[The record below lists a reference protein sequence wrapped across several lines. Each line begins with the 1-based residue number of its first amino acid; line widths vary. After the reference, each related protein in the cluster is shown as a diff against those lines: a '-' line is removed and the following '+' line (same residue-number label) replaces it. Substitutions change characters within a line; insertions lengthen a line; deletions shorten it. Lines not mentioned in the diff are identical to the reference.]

1 MPRYVYDAEFDA
13 PSNPEGPD
21 HEGKLILRPFDPP
34 GGLLMISHMLFETI
48 ILTSL
53 AGAML
58 AVLLDRRAACL
69 IVPYAAAALSS
80 AMAIVLSLSVLLG
93 QGDVLLTLPTYV
105 EHLGSFHLRVDQ
117 LSAFFLL
124 VAAIVTMCVS
134 VYSVGYLHEY
144 RGRYSMGRMGFL
156 FNIFVLS
163 LYMVLTAGNAV
174 LFLIMWEI
182 MSVSSYLLVV
192 YEWRRADSVSS
203 GLLYLVMTHVGTAF
217 IAAAFLLMWTLTGS
231 FDLASFAGIKEM
243 EGTSGTM
250 RSAIF
255 LFLLV
260 GFGTKAG
267 LVPLHVWLPRAHPA
281 APSNISALMSAIMVK
296 TAAYMIIRSCF
307 GFLGV
312 TEVWW
317 GLLVLLIASISALVG
332 VISAVAETDIK
343 RVLAYSTVENMGII
357 FIGIGAAMVF
367 QASAHGDPAAPYLSN
382 IAALALV
389 AALFHVMSHALFKSL
404 LFMGAGAVVSSSRT
418 RNVEKMGGIGRRMR
432 VTGALFFVGALSI
445 SAIPPL
451 NGFVGEWMLFQS
463 LFLSQTIGDPMV
475 NILIPAAVA
484 ALALAGA
491 IAAACFVRLYGA
503 VFLARP
509 RSEQAEKAEE
519 APRSMLAGMLV
530 LAALCVLTGVLA
542 TLIVPVVDDVSASLL
557 GTSIASRMVN
567 GITLT
572 TPDDGFSF
580 MSPLAVV
587 AVLLLLLPLLYLAAG
602 RLGGPQKVV
611 HEDTWDCGTPLG
623 PRNQY
628 TATGHSQP
636 LTRLFGQFVGVR
648 ARVRETP
655 SSSPLIPARM
665 TFHREIEPVFERYLY
680 DPVCRAAMVLS
691 NRIGGIQT
699 GSIQAYLAYIF
710 VTLLALLVVFR

>member
-1 MPRYVYDAEFDA
+1 
-13 PSNPEGPD
+13 
-21 HEGKLILRPFDPP
+21 
-34 GGLLMISHMLFETI
+34 
-48 ILTSL
+48 
-53 AGAML
+53 ML

-80 AMAIVLSLSVLLG
+80 AMAIVISLSVLLG
-93 QGDVLLTLPTYV
+93 HGDVLLSLPTYV
-105 EHLGSFHLRVDQ
+105 QRLGPFYLRVDQ
-117 LSAFFLL
+117 LSAFFLMVTAT
-124 VAAIVTMCVS
+124 VALCVS
-134 VYSVGYLHEY
+134 IYSVGYLRDY
-144 RGRYSMGRMGFL
+144 RGHYSMGLMGFL

-174 LFLIMWEI
+174 LFLIVWEI
-182 MSVSSYLLVV
+182 MSVSSYLLVM

-217 IAAAFLLMWTLTGS
+217 IAAAFLLMWSHTGS
-231 FDLASFAGIKEM
+231 FDLTSFAGIRDM
-243 EGTSGTM
+243 EGMSGTM

-255 LFLLV
+255 LLLLV

-267 LVPLHVWLPRAHPA
+267 LVPLHVWLPKAHPA
-281 APSNISALMSAIMVK
+281 APSNISALMSAVMVK
-296 TAAYMIIRSCF
+296 TAVYMIVRSCF

-317 GLLVLLIASISALVG
+317 GLLVILIASISALVG

-367 QASAHGDPAAPYLSN
+367 QAAAYGDPSAPYLSDL
-382 IAALALV
+382 AALALV
-389 AALFHVMSHALFKSL
+389 ASLFHTMSHALFKGL
-404 LFMGAGAVVSSSRT
+404 LFMGAGAVVSSSHT
-418 RNVEKMGGIGRRMR
+418 RNVEEMGGIGKRMR
-432 VTGALFFVGALSI
+432 YTGALFFVGVLSI

-463 LFLSQTIGDPMV
+463 LFLSKTLGDPMV
-475 NILIPAAVA
+475 SILIPAAVA
-484 ALALAGA
+484 VLALAGA
-491 IAAACFVRLYGA
+491 IVAACFLRLYGA

-509 RSEQAEKAEE
+509 RSERAERAEE
-519 APRSMLAGMLV
+519 APRPMLAGMLV
-530 LAALCVLTGVLA
+530 LAALCVLTGILA
-542 TLIVPVVDDVSASLL
+542 TFIVPVVDNVSASLL

-572 TPDDGFSF
+572 TPDGGFSF
-580 MSPLAVV
+580 MSPLAVA
-587 AVLLLLLPLLYLAAG
+587 AVLLLLLPLVYLAAG
-602 RLGGPQKVV
+602 RLGGPRKVV
-611 HEDTWDCGTPLG
+611 RADTWDCGTPLG

-636 LTRLFGQFVGVR
+636 LTQLFGHFVGVR
-648 ARVRETP
+648 TRVRETP

-680 DPVCRAAMVLS
+680 EPVYRAAMALS
-691 NRIGGIQT
+691 NRIGGIQM

>member
-1 MPRYVYDAEFDA
+1 
-13 PSNPEGPD
+13 
-21 HEGKLILRPFDPP
+21 
-34 GGLLMISHMLFETI
+34 MISQMLFETI

-69 IVPYAAAALSS
+69 LVPYIAAALSS
-80 AMAIVLSLSVLLG
+80 AMAVILSLSVLLG
-93 QGDVLLTLPTYV
+93 HGEVLLSLPTYV
-105 EHLGSFHLRVDQ
+105 ERLGTFHLRVDR
-117 LSAFFLL
+117 LSAYFLL
-124 VAAIVTMCVS
+124 VASVVAMCVS
-134 VYSVGYLHEY
+134 IYSVGYLREY

-163 LYMVLTAGNAV
+163 LFLVLTAGNAI
-174 LFLIMWEI
+174 LFIIMWEI
-182 MSVSSYLLVV
+182 MSVSSYLLVT
-192 YEWRRADSVSS
+192 YEWRRADSISS

-217 IAAAFLLMWTLTGS
+217 IAAAFLLMWTQTGS
-231 FDLASFAGIKEM
+231 FDFASFAGIRDM
-243 EGTSGTM
+243 EGVSGTM
-250 RSAIF
+250 RSSIF
-255 LFLLV
+255 LLLLV

-281 APSNISALMSAIMVK
+281 APTNISALMSAVMVK
-296 TAAYMIIRSCF
+296 TAAYMIIRCCF
-307 GFLGV
+307 GFLGI
-312 TEVWW
+312 TEMWW
-317 GLLVLLIASISALVG
+317 GLLILLIASISALVG

-367 QASAHGDPAAPYLSN
+367 QAAAPGDPAAPLLHD

-389 AALFHVMSHALFKSL
+389 AALFHIMSHALFKGL
-404 LFMGAGAVVSSSRT
+404 LFMGAGAVVSSSHT
-418 RNVEKMGGIGRRMR
+418 RNVEEMGGIGKGMR
-432 VTGALFFVGALSI
+432 YTGALFFVGTLSI

-475 NILIPAAVA
+475 NILIPAAVG

-509 RSEQAEKAEE
+509 RSERAEKAVE
-519 APRSMLAGMLV
+519 APRPMLAGMLV
-530 LAALCVLTGVLA
+530 LAALCVLTGVLV
-542 TLIVPVVDDVSASLL
+542 TVIVPVVDDVSSSLL
-557 GTSIASRMVN
+557 GTSIASRMVS

-572 TPDDGFSF
+572 TPDGGFSF
-580 MSPLAVV
+580 MSPLAVA
-587 AVLLLLLPLLYLAAG
+587 AVLLLLVPLVYLAIG
-602 RLGGPQKVV
+602 RLGGPQKVA

-636 LTRLFGQFVGVR
+636 LTQLFGHFVGVR
-648 ARVRETP
+648 SRVRETP

-665 TFHREIEPVFERYLY
+665 SFHREILPVFERYLY
-680 DPVCRAAMVLS
+680 EPIYRAAMVLS
-691 NRIGGIQT
+691 DRVGSIQM
-699 GSIQAYLAYIF
+699 GSIQAYLAYIL

>member
-1 MPRYVYDAEFDA
+1 
-13 PSNPEGPD
+13 
-21 HEGKLILRPFDPP
+21 
-34 GGLLMISHMLFETI
+34 MISQMLFEAI

-69 IVPYAAAALSS
+69 LVPYAAAALSS
-80 AMAIVLSLSVLLG
+80 LMAVALSLSVLLG
-93 QGDVLLTLPTYV
+93 QGDVLLSLPTYV
-105 EHLGSFHLRVDQ
+105 ERFGAFQLRIDQ

-124 VAAIVTMCVS
+124 VAAIVATCVS
-134 VYSVGYLHEY
+134 VYSVAYLREY
-144 RGRYSMGRMGFL
+144 RGHYSMGRMGFL

-174 LFLIMWEI
+174 LFLVMWEI

-192 YEWRRADSVSS
+192 YEWRRSDSVSS

-217 IAAAFLLMWTLTGS
+217 IAGAFLLMWTQTGS
-231 FDLASFAGIKEM
+231 FDFASFAGIKEM
-243 EGTSGTM
+243 EATSGTM
-250 RSAIF
+250 RSVIF
-255 LFLLV
+255 LLLLV

-281 APSNISALMSAIMVK
+281 APSNISALMSAVMVK
-296 TAAYMIIRSCF
+296 TAVYMLVRSCF

-312 TEVWW
+312 TEAWW
-317 GLLVLLIASISALVG
+317 GLLVLLIASVSALVG

-367 QASAHGDPAAPYLSN
+367 QAAAHGDPSASHLN
-382 IAALALV
+382 DIAALALV
-389 AALFHVMSHALFKSL
+389 ASLFHVMSHALFKSL
-404 LFMGAGAVVSSSRT
+404 LFMGAGAVVSSTHT
-418 RNVEKMGGIGRRMR
+418 RNVEEMGGIGRRMR
-432 VTGALFFVGALSI
+432 FTGALFFVGALSI

-509 RSEQAEKAEE
+509 RSERAENAEE
-519 APRSMLAGMLV
+519 APRPMLAAMAV
-530 LAALCVLTGVLA
+530 LAALCVLTGVMA
-542 TLIVPVVDDVSASLL
+542 IFIVPVVDDVSASLL
-557 GTSIASRMVN
+557 GTSIASRMTS

-572 TPDDGFSF
+572 TPDGGFSS
-580 MSPLAVV
+580 MSPLAVA
-587 AVLLLLLPLLYLAAG
+587 AVLLLLLPLIYLAAG
-602 RLGGPQKVV
+602 RLGGPRTIAR
-611 HEDTWDCGTPLG
+611 ESTWDCGTPLG

-636 LTRLFGQFVGVR
+636 LTRLFGHFVGVR
-648 ARVRETP
+648 TGVRETL

-665 TFHREIEPVFERYLY
+665 AFRREIEPVFERYLY
-680 DPVCRAAMVLS
+680 DPVCRAAVALS
-691 NRIGGIQT
+691 NRIGGLQM